1 MLPKSKAKPAPEE
14 DAYTGPRNAKEG
26 FYEVLI
32 EKLHLTKKK
41 MDIVLI
47 LLAVSFFLFF
57 LLGILKGNGTI

>member
-1 MLPKSKAKPAPEE
+1 MSPRSKEKSEE
-14 DAYTGPRNAKEG
+14 PFNGPRNAKEG

-47 LLAVSFFLFF
+47 ILVALFVLLFAI
-57 LLGILKGNGTI
+57 GALKGNGII